1 MRLVTALSGL
11 AALSACATA
20 PEPCTSEWVE
30 WKSEKIL
37 TRFAI
42 ANYSEVKR
50 LRDFSETLQEDDISP
65 LTALEIPG
73 MINDFKTLARDFEA
87 DVLPEL
93 NAAIDQCGSVQELA
107 PALKRAMES
116 GKTACVNVKARGVI
130 SPIVAATSDKRDKAS
145 IE

>member
-1 MRLVTALSGL
+1 MRLVTALIGL

-107 PALKRAMES
+107 PALTAFLRDEGVGEDVLEWVELLTVIAIES
-116 GKTACVNVKARGVI
+116 
-130 SPIVAATSDKRDKAS
+130 
-145 IE
+145 